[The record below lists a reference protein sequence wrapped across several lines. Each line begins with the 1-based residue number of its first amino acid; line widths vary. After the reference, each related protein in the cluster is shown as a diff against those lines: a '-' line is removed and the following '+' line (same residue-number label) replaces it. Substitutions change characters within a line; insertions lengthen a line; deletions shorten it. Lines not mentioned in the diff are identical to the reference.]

1 MQRTGTNPTP
11 MQAVMPFASAH
22 ASIDDFKP
30 GVIMLRVSPP
40 VRATR
45 MHRLLAGLVLACASF
60 GAAAQPMP
68 ALRLPDIAGLLPA
81 PPNPDTSRT
90 RPCVTGG
97 VPQAEGVNLDT
108 EPRYRGPF
116 LDWSHRHFSFQ
127 RTRDIRCVMDW
138 ALVVR
143 QWQAAVGTPQTGVFG
158 QEDLAKLRT
167 LVDEARPKAMAAFE
181 ANTKARVETRQR
193 IEEAKA
199 RELAEIQRGSVDLF
213 GLTVGLA
220 VPLPPCQRQSPQP
233 ATCTRFDGFVGGP
246 LRSWLG
252 DDFEEGRV
260 LFAQREIPDILAGT
274 SSELKIHVLRSTRQ
288 LVLVEFPTRFNEPEA
303 RRQYVGK
310 FGEPATQTLQMVNR
324 RGAEWEGQ
332 IHTWKRPH
340 ATLIVDC
347 TSFERRCVT
356 QAQSSLIQK
365 TVEQRRRDRS
375 PDARPL

>member
-1 MQRTGTNPTP
+1 
-11 MQAVMPFASAH
+11 
-22 ASIDDFKP
+22 
-30 GVIMLRVSPP
+30 
-40 VRATR
+40 
-45 MHRLLAGLVLACASF
+45 
-60 GAAAQPMP
+60 
-68 ALRLPDIAGLLPA
+68 
-81 PPNPDTSRT
+81 
-90 RPCVTGG
+90 
-97 VPQAEGVNLDT
+97 
-108 EPRYRGPF
+108 
-116 LDWSHRHFSFQ
+116 
-127 RTRDIRCVMDW
+127 
-138 ALVVR
+138 
-143 QWQAAVGTPQTGVFG
+143 
-158 QEDLAKLRT
+158 
-167 LVDEARPKAMAAFE
+167 
-181 ANTKARVETRQR
+181 
-193 IEEAKA
+193 
-199 RELAEIQRGSVDLF
+199 
-213 GLTVGLA
+213 
-220 VPLPPCQRQSPQP
+220 
-233 ATCTRFDGFVGGP
+233 

-310 FGEPATQTLQMVNR
+310 FGEPATQTVQMVNR